1 MLRSVTVTGAPFL
14 CSLHPLRYPSCAMWR
29 LLSVSLLVVLTATV
43 GMPSVA
49 AQQAGQI
56 TVSGEASRT
65 VQADRALVYLAFETE
80 GTTANEALDRHQ
92 AILGDVN
99 VLLDSLGIA
108 EEDVRVENLAVRQQ
122 QGSRRGMSAGNGDE
136 ETFVVS
142 RALVVTL
149 DDLDL
154 VQPVTVG
161 LARDAADLEA
171 ALAVRGRNVEVRY
184 TVRDPEG
191 IQDTVLAEAMRRAQA
206 RAELVAAAAGVAL
219 GPVVSVRERGAYN
232 GEGNGMGFEEMA
244 EVSMLAQSQMLLANE
259 SRVTVSVV
267 VSYEIGDG

>member
-1 MLRSVTVTGAPFL
+1 
-14 CSLHPLRYPSCAMWR
+14 MWR
-29 LLSVSLLVVLTATV
+29 FLLFLALTVAAPVFIATE
-43 GMPSVA
+43 A
-49 AQQAGQI
+49 FAQQAARI
-56 TVSGEASRT
+56 TVSGEASQT

-92 AILGDVN
+92 SILGDVN
-99 VLLDSLGIA
+99 ALLDSLGIG
-108 EEDVRVENLAVRQQ
+108 DDQVRVENLAVRQQ
-122 QGSRRGMSAGNGDE
+122 QGGRRGMSAGNGDE

-161 LARDAADLEA
+161 LARDAADLET

-191 IQDTVLAEAMRRAQA
+191 IQDAVLAEAMMRAQA
-206 RAELVAAAAGVAL
+206 RAELVAAAAGVEL

-259 SRVTVSVV
+259 SRITVSVV
-267 VSYEIGDG
+267 VSYAMGDG